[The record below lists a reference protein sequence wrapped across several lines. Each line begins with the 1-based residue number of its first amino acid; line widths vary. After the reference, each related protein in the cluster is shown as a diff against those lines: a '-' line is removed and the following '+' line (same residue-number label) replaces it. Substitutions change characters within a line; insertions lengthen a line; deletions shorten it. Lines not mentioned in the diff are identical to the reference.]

1 MIVAILASYP
11 GHVGGALFLL
21 LGGLGLKLHCAL
33 IVHSEMGLK
42 KANEGGGW
50 IPSECYPLCYIVMLS
65 VIVRPKQLGR

>member
-21 LGGLGLKLHCAL
+21 LGGLGLKLRCAL

-50 IPSECYPLCYIVMLS
+50 IPSECYPVCYIVMLS
-65 VIVRPKQLGR
+65 VIVRPKQLG